1 MLTINAHA
9 IDKALAE
16 LILAR
21 QQVATSFSASVE
33 LKENLRKLEN
43 NFQLEHGENL
53 KNILEEVYDDLSPDA
68 ELEAP
73 LNYLANKYEVAGE
86 NEHGTT
92 FKVNHD
98 EGVLI
103 VVDEYGDKPAKLVI
117 IPNPLRLI
125 LNIEDNSQEE
135 VWSLN

>member
-1 MLTINAHA
+1 MLTINAQA

-21 QQVATSFSASVE
+21 QQAATSSAASVE
-33 LKENLRKLEN
+33 LKEKLRKLEN

-53 KNILEEVYDDLSPDA
+53 RTILEEVYDDLSPDA

-73 LNYLANKYEVAGE
+73 LNYLANSYEVAGE
-86 NEHGTT
+86 NELGAT

-103 VVDEYGDKPAKLVI
+103 DVDEYGDQPAKLVI
-117 IPNPLRLI
+117 IPNPLRVI
-125 LNIEDNSQEE
+125 LNVEDNSQEE
-135 VWSLN
+135 VWSSN